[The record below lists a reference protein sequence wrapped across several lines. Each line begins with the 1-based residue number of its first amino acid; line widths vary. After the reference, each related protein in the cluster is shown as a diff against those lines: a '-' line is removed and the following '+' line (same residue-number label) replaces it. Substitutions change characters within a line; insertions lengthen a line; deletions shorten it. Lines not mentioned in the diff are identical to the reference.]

1 MPDQLRLVALLLS
14 AVVVAV
20 GTAVGGKFIGDGFRD
35 GRATDRYVTVK
46 GVSER
51 EVSANLAVWPVRITE
66 TGDDLG
72 AAQSRLEQAVDA
84 LVVFLVGEGI
94 AQDSILRG
102 RVEVQDL
109 LAQAYRPDGVEKGR
123 YILAQTVTVRSED
136 VSMVSA
142 AASRIGELVK
152 MGVAFA
158 ETGGPSYIYTGL
170 NAIKP
175 DMIAEATKA
184 AREGAQ
190 RFAEDSGSTVGVIRR
205 ANQGVFTIGP
215 RDGWTDGN
223 PAGAIDKKVR
233 VVSTIDFFLRD

>member
-1 MPDQLRLVALLLS
+1 MPDQLRIAALLLA

-20 GTAVGGKFIGDGFRD
+20 GVAVGGKFIGDGFRD
-35 GRATDRYVTVK
+35 GRSADRFVTVK

-51 EVSANLAVWPVRITE
+51 EVVADLAVWPVRITE

-72 AAQSRLEQAVDA
+72 ATQSRLEQDVDA
-84 LVVFLVGEGI
+84 LIVFLVGEGV
-94 AQDSILRG
+94 AQENIMRG

-123 YILAQTVTVRSED
+123 YILAQTVTVRTED
-136 VSMVSA
+136 VQMVDA

-152 MGVAFA
+152 MGVVFA
-158 ETGGPSYIYTGL
+158 ETGGPSYVFTGL
-170 NAIKP
+170 NEIKP

-190 RFAEDSGSTVGVIRR
+190 RFAEDSGSTVGAIRQ

-215 RDGWTDGN
+215 LVGWNNGN
-223 PAGAIDKKVR
+223 PAGAIEKRVR

>member
-1 MPDQLRLVALLLS
+1 MPDQMRIIALLLA

-20 GTAVGGKFIGDGFRD
+20 GVAVGGKFIGDGFRD

-46 GVSER
+46 GVAER
-51 EVSANLAVWPVRITE
+51 EVSADLAVWPVRITE

-72 AAQSRLEQAVDA
+72 ATQSRLEQDVDS
-84 LVVFLVGEGI
+84 LIVFLVGEGI
-94 AQDSILRG
+94 AQENILRG

-109 LAQAYRPDGVEKGR
+109 LAQAYRPEGIEKGR
-123 YILAQTVTVRSED
+123 YILAQTVTVRTDD
-136 VSMVSA
+136 VTLVDM

-158 ETGGPSYIYTGL
+158 ETGGPSYVFTGL
-170 NAIKP
+170 NDIKP

-190 RFAEDSGSTVGVIRR
+190 RFAEDSGSTVGAIRR

-215 RDGWTDGN
+215 LDGWGN
-223 PAGAIDKKVR
+223 GSSNGAIQKQVR
-233 VVSTIDFFLRD
+233 VVSTIDFFLKD